1 MQFIPADAYQ
11 YLHMMSGLGIPMP
24 SGTQDMEEYAEW
36 MHSQQE
42 YATSNGASGLT
53 ATNFYLVLAFP
64 QGDFADKIDMHPD
77 LPMMVPTSGTTPPI
91 LGVFSD
97 EKAATVAM
105 DKDNERVHLMYKL
118 KLRGHAGIRDFLE
131 FMATHDMMD
140 AQGGK

>member
-1 MQFIPADAYQ
+1 MQFLPADAYQ
-11 YLHMMSGLGIPMP
+11 YLHMMTGMGIPMP

-36 MHSQQE
+36 MHTQKE
-42 YATSNGASGLT
+42 YATQAGSAGLT

-64 QGDFADKIDMHPD
+64 QGDFADKIDMHPT

-97 EKAATVAM
+97 EKSATVAM
-105 DKDNERVHLMYKL
+105 DKDTERVHMLYKL

-140 AQGGK
+140 TLSGR